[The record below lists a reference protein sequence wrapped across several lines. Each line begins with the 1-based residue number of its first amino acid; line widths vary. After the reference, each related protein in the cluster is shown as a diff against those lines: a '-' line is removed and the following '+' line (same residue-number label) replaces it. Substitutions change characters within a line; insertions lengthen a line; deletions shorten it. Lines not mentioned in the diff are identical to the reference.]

1 MASEIRIS
9 ELDTKSTIDDENLII
24 IEDDIDTKKS
34 TVRDLKDAFN
44 GDYSDPSTQ
53 KFYSSDKMNSM
64 LRQVKSESKA
74 DNKDNI
80 DDVKQQLNNLLATTA
95 KTPLAPGTVIFDIA
109 PDKEAQYADWH
120 GGTWECIG
128 NVDIRIGNKDTF
140 FYCYEQLLPKNIP
153 FEKQENNKKRS

>member
-44 GDYSDPSTQ
+44 VDYSDPSTQ

-80 DDVKQQLNNLLATTA
+80 DDVKQQLNNLLATSTIE
-95 KTPLAPGTVIFDIA
+95 LAV
-109 PDKEAQYADWH
+109 
-120 GGTWECIG
+120 
-128 NVDIRIGNKDTF
+128 
-140 FYCYEQLLPKNIP
+140 LLPCVVTKIVTLSDSSSSLDDSNSNAIYSTSTDGTG
-153 FEKQENNKKRS
+153 K